1 MVGGSGGTPVDRG
14 LLAAVHRTVRS
25 GPRAGTLSVPFGGRR
40 WSRAGTG
47 PHSGQLRP
55 EMVSRTL
62 VMISAG
68 IGA

>member
-1 MVGGSGGTPVDRG
+1 MVGGSGGARSG

-25 GPRAGTLSVPFGGRR
+25 GPR
-40 WSRAGTG
+40 GTG

-62 VMISAG
+62 VMISVG

>member
-1 MVGGSGGTPVDRG
+1 MGGGSGGARGG
-14 LLAAVHRTVRS
+14 LLAAVHRTVRP
-25 GPRAGTLSVPFGGRR
+25 GPGVGA
-40 WSRAGTG
+40 G

-62 VMISAG
+62 VMISVG

>member
-1 MVGGSGGTPVDRG
+1 VVGGSGGARSG

-25 GPRAGTLSVPFGGRR
+25 GPP
-40 WSRAGTG
+40 WGTG